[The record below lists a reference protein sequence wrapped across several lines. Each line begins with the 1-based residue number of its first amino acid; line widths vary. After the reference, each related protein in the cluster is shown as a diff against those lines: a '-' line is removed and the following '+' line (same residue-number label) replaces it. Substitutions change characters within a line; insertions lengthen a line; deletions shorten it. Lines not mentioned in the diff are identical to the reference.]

1 MLAINSRQKG
11 AAGEREFAKWLN
23 DTFGL
28 NARRGQQFS
37 GLSGNADVVDGIAGT
52 HPEIKRV
59 ERLNIHNAIDQAVRD
74 CADNTVPYVAHRRNR
89 KPWLITIRAEDL
101 ILFMDKIQLAKK
113 VKEISNGND

>member
-1 MLAINSRQKG
+1 MINSRQKG

-28 NARRGQQFS
+28 NARRGQQFC

-59 ERLNIHNAIDQAVRD
+59 ERLNIHDAVDQAVRD
-74 CADNTVPYVAHRRNR
+74 CGDNIPFVAHRRNR

-101 ILFMDKIQLAKK
+101 ILFMEKIQLAKK
-113 VKEISNGND
+113 VKEIDNE

>member
-1 MLAINSRQKG
+1 MAINSRQKG

-28 NARRGQQFS
+28 NARRGQQFC
-37 GLSGNADVVDGIAGT
+37 GLSGNSDVVDGIAGT

-59 ERLNIHNAIDQAVRD
+59 ERLNIHDAIDQSVRD
-74 CADNTVPYVAHRRNR
+74 CADNNVPFVAHRRNR

-113 VKEISNGND
+113 VGELNVTND

>member
-1 MLAINSRQKG
+1 MAINSRQKG

-28 NARRGQQFS
+28 NARRGQQFC

-59 ERLNIHNAIDQAVRD
+59 ERLNIHDAVDQAVKD
-74 CADNTVPYVAHRRNR
+74 CGDNTVPYVAHRRNR

-101 ILFMDKIQLAKK
+101 ILFMDKIQLAQK
-113 VKEISNGND
+113 VKEFSDGND

>member
-1 MLAINSRQKG
+1 MAINSRQKG

-28 NARRGQQFS
+28 NARRGQQFC
-37 GLSGNADVVDGIAGT
+37 GLSGNSDVVDGIAGT

-59 ERLNIHNAIDQAVRD
+59 ERLNIHDAIDQAVRD
-74 CADNTVPYVAHRRNR
+74 CADNNVPFVAHRRNR

-101 ILFMDKIQLAKK
+101 IVFMDKVQLAKK
-113 VKEISNGND
+113 VGELNVTND

>member
-1 MLAINSRQKG
+1 MAINSRQKG

-28 NARRGQQFS
+28 NARRGQQFC

-59 ERLNIHNAIDQAVRD
+59 ERLNIHDAIDQAVRD
-74 CADNTVPYVAHRRNR
+74 CADNTVPYVAHRKNR

-101 ILFMDKIQLAKK
+101 IAFTDKIQLAKK
-113 VKEISNGND
+113 VKEFTDGND